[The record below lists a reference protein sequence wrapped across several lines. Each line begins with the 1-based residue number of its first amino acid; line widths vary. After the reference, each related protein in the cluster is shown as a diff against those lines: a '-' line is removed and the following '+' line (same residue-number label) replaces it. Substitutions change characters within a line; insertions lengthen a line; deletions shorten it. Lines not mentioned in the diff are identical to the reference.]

1 MRPSQQSPGWT
12 VLLDKMVHL
21 VRAIIANGR
30 EKKKMRIDF
39 PPTCKALLRFSWL
52 EKGEESR
59 KFASQNKHKIKID
72 IKMSREKDLDTD
84 PSSLFPLPP
93 APLNLHMES
102 HTCSTCFLLTHTWPS
117 FRDNDLSFALK
128 DSVHQHRSH
137 QGVSPQPIVT

>member
-1 MRPSQQSPGWT
+1 MDSVVGQDGTPSKSYNSKWQG
-12 VLLDKMVHL
+12 
-21 VRAIIANGR
+21 
-30 EKKKMRIDF
+30 EKKMRIDF
-39 PPTCKALLRFSWL
+39 PPTCKALLRFSRL

-72 IKMSREKDLDTD
+72 IKMSREKELDSD

-137 QGVSPQPIVT
+137 QGVSPQLIVT